1 MGANGM
7 NQEELMEYAA
17 EKKTDETENAV
28 LVEIPSEYYNKVK
41 DIIKEGNSYG
51 LDKISLEVMFKN
63 LIEEVI

>member
-17 EKKTDETENAV
+17 EKKEAENTI
-28 LVEIPSEYYNKVK
+28 LVEIPPEYYDKVK

-63 LIEEVI
+63 LIVEVI

>member
-17 EKKTDETENAV
+17 EKKEAENTI
-28 LVEIPSEYYNKVK
+28 LVEIPPEYYDKVK

-63 LIEEVI
+63 LIAEVI

>member
-17 EKKTDETENAV
+17 EKKEAENTA
-28 LVEIPSEYYNKVK
+28 LVSIPSEYYNKVK

-51 LDKISLEVMFKN
+51 LDKISLGVMFKN

>member
-17 EKKTDETENAV
+17 EKKEAENTI
-28 LVEIPSEYYNKVK
+28 LVEIPPEYYDKVK
-41 DIIKEGNSYG
+41 DIIKKGNSYG

-63 LIEEVI
+63 LIVEVI

>member
-17 EKKTDETENAV
+17 EKKEAEAGV
-28 LVEIPSEYYNKVK
+28 LVKIPPEYYLKVK

-51 LDKISLEVMFKN
+51 LDKTSLEVMFKN